1 MKRAATL
8 CGLFFLLLVTGGC
21 GSGFVPVSG
30 KVTLDGAPVAGAQVT
45 FVTESGD
52 KAFSGGTNE
61 AGDFEITSGPHKGV
75 PAGNYKVTVI
85 KAPAFGSSTAS
96 TKPGDPEYMKDMMAA
111 SKKDQPKTGTKA
123 MNMAPQ
129 GKGMM
134 MMPMG
139 GAGPSGAATIK
150 SELPSVYSLNTTTPF
165 KVTVP
170 HDGPVVLDLK
180 DDKKAAA
187 PKK

>member
-1 MKRAATL
+1 MKRTASL
-8 CGLFFLLLVTGGC
+8 CGLFLLLLVTGGC
-21 GSGFVPVSG
+21 GNGFVSVNG
-30 KVTLDGAPVAGAQVT
+30 KVTLDGTPVAGAQVT

-52 KAFSGGTNE
+52 KAFSGATND
-61 AGDFEITSGPHKGV
+61 AGDFEISSGPHKGV
-75 PAGNYKVTVI
+75 PPGNYKVTVI
-85 KAPAFGSSTAS
+85 KAPAFGTSSGE
-96 TKPGDPEYMKDMMAA
+96 TKAGDPEYMKDMMSA
-111 SKKDQPKTGTKA
+111 SKKDQQPKTGMK
-123 MNMAPQ
+123 NMAPG

-139 GAGPSGAATIK
+139 PGGGASASPLK
-150 SELPSVYSLNTTTPF
+150 SELPSIYSLNTTTPF